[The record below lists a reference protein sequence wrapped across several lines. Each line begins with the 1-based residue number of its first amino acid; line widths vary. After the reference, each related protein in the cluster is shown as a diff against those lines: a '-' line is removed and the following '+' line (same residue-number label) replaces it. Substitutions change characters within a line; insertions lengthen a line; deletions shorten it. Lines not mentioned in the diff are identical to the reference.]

1 MNSRDF
7 NKLLISL
14 IGFNLTVLSVMVYGA
29 DGTDVNIGRFMGYP
43 FPYYVPYPAAVA
55 IAFLLFAI
63 GISMMLL
70 SGVVVNRRLESKAVL
85 TSVIIAGASAFMTF
99 LTYLHGKI
107 IVSGGREDSYVIQ
120 LEAAREL
127 LKGLNPYLVNYSGV
141 LLSRT
146 AINKL
151 TLIYQAGPPYNASH
165 AVGFVSSLDYP
176 AFSFIYYIPAV
187 LLRIPGN
194 VWDSAVL
201 GAALAILY
209 LRLRQAG
216 RDLFPL
222 VVASGALYMIMD
234 PATFDP
240 ITGWLAPAILM
251 VTFADNPVIAGVMIG
266 LAASYRQYAAAL
278 AFVYF
283 PLSLRRL
290 GRSRTLK
297 GVLSMLI
304 TAAIV
309 NLPFLVGSPRVF
321 VSDVLLPARL
331 DLDLEGFGISS
342 VYFISHLTLPRLWLD
357 VTAVTTLIVGS
368 AITYSFYDELEAAAF
383 VFPALAFFIYPRPLY
398 SYWLWFPFVG
408 LLASLTNVKG
418 DGSPL
423 IRSISLEGLG
433 IASTIAAIS
442 IYASGVL
449 SLLTIAVFSMSLT
462 MIILLPRAGDLLRS
476 KESLDVM
483 IATLVL
489 PMGLGLVALAAR
501 SYISW
506 PVVMAS
512 RAANGP
518 PALIYDLSSGLP
530 LALGSFEYGTL
541 WPSKA
546 VGLPLTLA
554 LAASVTSAFAL
565 LSAMLFVSTRK
576 DSLTLLRAAALMD
589 GAAAIPL
596 LTSGPLTSLA
606 ALIVIIAMALYV
618 SGEPR
623 SVAAS
628 LMLGATTFL
637 TPAALSMWI
646 ISVTTKVR
654 GRRNLMINAITY
666 AVSAAIGIVIGVHF
680 KVSWILEL
688 SSLPLALI
696 SLILAV
702 ALPLAYITASRA
714 NRIAPLIAAI
724 PSAVLGQGIIAVSLA
739 MASLLD

>member
-1 MNSRDF
+1 
-7 NKLLISL
+7 
-14 IGFNLTVLSVMVYGA
+14 
-29 DGTDVNIGRFMGYP
+29 
-43 FPYYVPYPAAVA
+43 
-55 IAFLLFAI
+55 
-63 GISMMLL
+63 
-70 SGVVVNRRLESKAVL
+70 
-85 TSVIIAGASAFMTF
+85 
-99 LTYLHGKI
+99 
-107 IVSGGREDSYVIQ
+107 
-120 LEAAREL
+120 
-127 LKGLNPYLVNYSGV
+127 
-141 LLSRT
+141 
-146 AINKL
+146 
-151 TLIYQAGPPYNASH
+151 
-165 AVGFVSSLDYP
+165 VGFVSSLDYP

-209 LRLRQAG
+209 LRLKQAG
-216 RDLFPL
+216 RDIFPL

-251 VTFADNPVIAGVMIG
+251 VAFADNPVIAGVMIG

-297 GVLSMLI
+297 GVLSMLA
-304 TAAIV
+304 TAAII
-309 NLPFLVGSPRVF
+309 NMPFLVSSPRVF
-321 VSDVLLPARL
+321 ISGVLLPARL

-342 VYFISHLTLPRLWLD
+342 VYFISHLTLPRLWLE
-357 VTAVTTLIVGS
+357 VTAFATLMVGS
-368 AITYSFYDELEAAAF
+368 VLTYSFYDELEATAF

-408 LLASLTNVKG
+408 LLASLANVKG
-418 DGSPL
+418 DGSSL

-449 SLLTIAVFSMSLT
+449 SLLTIAVLLMSLT
-462 MIILLPRAGDLLRS
+462 MTALLPRAGGLLRS
-476 KESLDVM
+476 KGSLDVM

-489 PMGLGLVALAAR
+489 PMGLGLVALVAR
-501 SYISW
+501 NYISW
-506 PVVMAS
+506 PVVMVSRVAS
-512 RAANGP
+512 GP

-530 LALGSFEYGTL
+530 LAFRSFEYGTL

-546 VGLPLTLA
+546 AGLPLTLA
-554 LAASVTSAFAL
+554 LVASMTSALAL
-565 LSAMLFVSTRK
+565 LSAMLFVSTHK
-576 DSLTLLRAAALMD
+576 DNLTLLRAAALMD

-606 ALIVIIAMALYV
+606 ALIVVIAMALYV
-618 SGEPR
+618 SRGHR
-623 SVAAS
+623 SIVAS
-628 LMLGATTFL
+628 LMLGAATFL
-637 TPAALSMWI
+637 TPAALSLWI
-646 ISVTTKVR
+646 TGVTAKVR
-654 GRRNLMINAITY
+654 GGRDRMINAITY
-666 AVSAAIGIVIGVHF
+666 AISAAISIAIGVHF
-680 KVSWILEL
+680 NVSWILEL

-696 SLILAV
+696 SLVLAV
-702 ALPLAYITASRA
+702 ALPLAYIAASRA

-724 PSAVLGQGIIAVSLA
+724 PSAVLGQGIVAASLA